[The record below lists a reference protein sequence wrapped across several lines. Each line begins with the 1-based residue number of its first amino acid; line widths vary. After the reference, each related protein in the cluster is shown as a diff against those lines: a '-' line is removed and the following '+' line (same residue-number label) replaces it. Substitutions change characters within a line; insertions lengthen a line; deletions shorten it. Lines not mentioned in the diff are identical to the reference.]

1 MNGNNSKGIFI
12 TPAAMAV
19 INIILLYGHECA
31 VCAFCGD
38 RTQTRL
44 AVAMIAFSGIPVL
57 LSQVILWVLNRRWF
71 WFDRKEITIV
81 TVANIVLFG
90 ALLFLVFP
98 RLSIPYS
105 LIPSGEMAFDFLQLL
120 IQIFAIITAAP
131 CIAGILIYYKYKE
144 DRE

>member
-1 MNGNNSKGIFI
+1 MNGKNSKGIFI
-12 TPAAMAV
+12 TPAAMAI

-31 VCAFCGD
+31 VCAFSGD
-38 RTQTRL
+38 RTKARL
-44 AVAMIAFSGIPVL
+44 AVAMIAFSGIPAL
-57 LSQVILWVLNRRWF
+57 LSQVILWGLNRRWS

-98 RLSIPYS
+98 RLSVPYS

-120 IQIFAIITAAP
+120 IQIFAGITAMP
-131 CIAGILIYYKYKE
+131 CLIGILIWYKYKE
-144 DRE
+144 ERD